1 MITLQ
6 REAIRESII
15 PMGADPLDA
24 VVILGIFLTYR
35 TRLSGGIF

>member
-24 VVILGIFLTYR
+24 VVLFRRAEQL
-35 TRLSGGIF
+35 FAD